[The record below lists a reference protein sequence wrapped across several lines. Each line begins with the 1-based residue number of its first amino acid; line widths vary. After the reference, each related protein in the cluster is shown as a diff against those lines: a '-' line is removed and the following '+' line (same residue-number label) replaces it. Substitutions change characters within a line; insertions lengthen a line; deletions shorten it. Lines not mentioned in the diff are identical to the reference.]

1 MIGITAA
8 ASAGVYFGR
17 GDIQPLLA
25 TPVAVGVLVGSFAG
39 TRLLGRMRNATVR
52 KLFLPIV
59 LYLAGSM
66 LLQGILR

>member
-1 MIGITAA
+1 
-8 ASAGVYFGR
+8 
-17 GDIQPLLA
+17 
-25 TPVAVGVLVGSFAG
+25 VGVLLGSFAG